1 MMKPL
6 SKTKAQLKALGYPS
20 IGIELLDGS
29 KCFGKITKFT
39 LHTIYFVDKN
49 GDELDVPR
57 RLIKRAFL
65 LLEGDK

>member
-1 MMKPL
+1 MTAPL
-6 SKTKAQLKALGYPS
+6 TKTKAQLKALGHPT

-29 KCFGKITKFT
+29 RQFGKVSKFT
-39 LHTIYFVDKN
+39 KHTIYVIDKN

-65 LLEGDK
+65 LLEGGS